1 MKEFIGSY
9 SGGLKIMIVNSIKQ
23 INLVDI
29 CKAKGI
35 NQINIVDNS
44 NGKRIKQSVETFL
57 SWKLRI
63 GTSICYM
70 HMEPK
75 E

>member
-35 NQINIVDNS
+35 NQINIVD
-44 NGKRIKQSVETFL
+44 IFKQSVETFL